1 MDAVTGCLGGK
12 ATEVEMN
19 FFEQLFSNT
28 VLWCTVMA
36 WGIAQ
41 LIKIIITLVVEKRF
55 KFERIFGDGGMP
67 SGHSAT
73 VICLGILIGW
83 TQGFGS
89 PIFALAT
96 MLAIIVMN
104 DAAGV
109 RQEAGK
115 HAAMLKVIG
124 DAFNAMF
131 AEKDEQVRTEK
142 IKLLVGHTPLQVVA
156 GALLGLLVAIFGIWI
171 FGIEPAVAL
180 VMW

>member
-1 MDAVTGCLGGK
+1 MS
-12 ATEVEMN
+12 

-28 VLWCTVMA
+28 VLWCSTLS

-41 LIKIIITLVVEKRF
+41 LIKIIITLVVEKKF
-55 KFERIFGDGGMP
+55 KPSRIFGDGGMP

-73 VICLGILIGW
+73 VVCLAILIGW
-83 TQGFGS
+83 TRGFAS
-89 PIFALAT
+89 PLFALAT

-131 AEKDEQVRTEK
+131 AEKDEQIRTEK

-156 GALLGLLVAIFGIWI
+156 GGLLGLIVAVLSIWI
-171 FGIEPAVAL
+171 FGIESAATLL
-180 VMW
+180 V